1 MLDTHEAVKE
11 LKAAGASEP
20 LAEAIVATAAKT
32 VGADVATKTD
42 IAEVRTEIAE
52 VRTEVAGV
60 RTEIAELRAY
70 VNRALWVQAAGIIG
84 VLAALKL
91 LP

>member
-42 IAEVRTEIAE
+42 IAEVRTE
-52 VRTEVAGV
+52 VAGV

>member
-1 MLDTHEAVKE
+1 MLDEHEAVKE
-11 LKAAGASEP
+11 LKAAGANEP
-20 LAEAIVATAAKT
+20 LAEAIVAAATKT

-42 IAEVRTEIAE
+42 IAAARI
-52 VRTEVAGV
+52 EVAGV
-60 RTEIAELRAY
+60 RTEIAELRA
-70 VNRALWVQAAGIIG
+70 LWVQATGIIG

>member
-1 MLDTHEAVKE
+1 MLDEHEAVNE

-20 LAEAIVATAAKT
+20 LAEAIMATATKT

-42 IAEVRTEIAE
+42 IAAARI
-52 VRTEVAGV
+52 EVAGV

-70 VNRALWVQAAGIIG
+70 VNRALWVQATGIIG

>member
-20 LAEAIVATAAKT
+20 LAEAIVATAVRT
-32 VGADVATKTD
+32 VGADVATKTE
-42 IAEVRTEIAE
+42 IAGVRTEI
-52 VRTEVAGV
+52 AGV

>member
-20 LAEAIVATAAKT
+20 LAEAIVATTVRT
-32 VGADVATKTD
+32 VGADVATK
-42 IAEVRTEIAE
+42 TEIAE

-60 RTEIAELRAY
+60 RAEIAELRAY

>member
-1 MLDTHEAVKE
+1 MPSTMLDTHEAVKE

-20 LAEAIVATAAKT
+20 LAEAIVATTVRT

-42 IAEVRTEIAE
+42 I
-52 VRTEVAGV
+52 AGV

>member
-1 MLDTHEAVKE
+1 MLDEHEAVNE

-20 LAEAIVATAAKT
+20 LAEAIMATAAKT

-42 IAEVRTEIAE
+42 IAEF
-52 VRTEVAGV
+52 

-70 VNRALWVQAAGIIG
+70 VNRALWVRATGIIG
-84 VLAALKL
+84 VPAALKP